1 MPVFTILHF
10 DKPFVPRITAIP
22 LSCQYLFREGE
33 SWACSILFE
42 AQGKQNEIAVL
53 QKAATLIRTG
63 RGENVAGTKGRN
75 NADKREET
83 VILNIFFKNQF
94 AGDSSCWLFKL
105 FFIKNLIDSANSWFP
120 SVFSVTNKPLLYCLG
135 PFVLFW

>member
-1 MPVFTILHF
+1 
-10 DKPFVPRITAIP
+10 

-83 VILNIFFKNQF
+83 VILNIFLK
-94 AGDSSCWLFKL
+94 
-105 FFIKNLIDSANSWFP
+105 INLLETAHVGFLNY
-120 SVFSVTNKPLLYCLG
+120 FSLKT
-135 PFVLFW
+135 